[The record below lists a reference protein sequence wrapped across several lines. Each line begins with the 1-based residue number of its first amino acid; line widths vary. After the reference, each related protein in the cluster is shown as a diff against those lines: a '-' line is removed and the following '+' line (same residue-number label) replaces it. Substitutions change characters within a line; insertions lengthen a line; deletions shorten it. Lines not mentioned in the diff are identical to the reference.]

1 MSPIGGTMPVHFP
14 RHRAFG
20 LAKPCGTMPPMT
32 SEDADLPTQD
42 EALAA
47 VLRAAAKE
55 KRAHEAAE
63 RALAELGDAVAVA
76 YRVRIPPSRFLGS
89 LRHTRETVRRWADER
104 GVAPLRPG
112 TVVSRKR
119 AHESAES

>member
-1 MSPIGGTMPVHFP
+1 MPVRFR
-14 RHRAFG
+14 RHRSFR
-20 LAKPCGTMPPMT
+20 LAKPCGTMRPMT
-32 SEDADLPTQD
+32 SEDADLPTQE

-104 GVAPLRPG
+104 GAAPLRPA
-112 TVVSRKR
+112 TVRR
-119 AHESAES
+119 LADADPQ